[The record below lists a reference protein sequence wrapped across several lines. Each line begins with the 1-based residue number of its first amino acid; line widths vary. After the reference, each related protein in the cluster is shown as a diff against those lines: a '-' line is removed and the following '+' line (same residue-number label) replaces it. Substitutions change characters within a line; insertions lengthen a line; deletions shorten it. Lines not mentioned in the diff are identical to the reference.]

1 MIYLVIGLVRLLSSA
16 LHVEPCLAVVGRQR
30 RSWTGL
36 VQIDQGPVTCW
47 GEGHRKLST
56 DLRQGNAGDLISF
69 GDLIYRVVLIS
80 ECPIAFMMAKGS
92 APAMAVCD
100 PKVWRRRIVFWGRY
114 FDHSL
119 SQRQSR
125 QPSSF
130 CQA

>member
-1 MIYLVIGLVRLLSSA
+1 MTS
-16 LHVEPCLAVVGRQR
+16 
-30 RSWTGL
+30 
-36 VQIDQGPVTCW
+36 W

-69 GDLIYRVVLIS
+69 GDLIYRFVLIS

-92 APAMAVCD
+92 APAMAICD
-100 PKVWRRRIVFWGRY
+100 PKVWRRRIIFRESY

-130 CQA
+130 CKVESAVRCSVVSKITRAGIFHWFVARPSR